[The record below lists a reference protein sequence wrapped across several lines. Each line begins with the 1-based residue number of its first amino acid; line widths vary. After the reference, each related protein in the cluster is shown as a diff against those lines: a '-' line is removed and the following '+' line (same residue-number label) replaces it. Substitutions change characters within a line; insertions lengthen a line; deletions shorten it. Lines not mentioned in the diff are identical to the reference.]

1 MRGAFGVAVQRLS
14 PRGPSPSGRA
24 LGAWPGAA
32 HQLRTALN
40 TFARISAHSGINALI
55 FKGAAIEQGF
65 GTQNWVTFRQAFS
78 LGGKPWFRTLVEA
91 SRREAER
98 ISSHVLTLK
107 IED

>member
-1 MRGAFGVAVQRLS
+1 MRGAFGLPVQRFS

-78 LGGKPWFRTLVEA
+78 LGGKP
-91 SRREAER
+91 
-98 ISSHVLTLK
+98 
-107 IED
+107 